1 MHQISF
7 NVLLYTILNFAK
19 FVSVRDSKKSKKWKM
34 STDFN
39 EHKQI
44 KSALLLCKSRV
55 GTTISNIPNI
65 AIHQAFTQ
73 P

>member
-1 MHQISF
+1 
-7 NVLLYTILNFAK
+7 
-19 FVSVRDSKKSKKWKM
+19 M

-73 P
+73 PWHSITAENMLQNLIS